1 MITVPVSVREVK
13 TPQPPPRDDDPTARR
28 DRAWHRIQRSLE
40 VVARI
45 DDAEVLEQIDG
56 AIDDVLAELQNSR
69 SKRPA
74 MSRRDSGVYPVAL
87 AEHLASGAWMR
98 DQP

>member
-45 DDAEVLEQIDG
+45 DDAEVLEAD
-56 AIDDVLAELQNSR
+56 R
-69 SKRPA
+69 
-74 MSRRDSGVYPVAL
+74 RRD
-87 AEHLASGAWMR
+87 
-98 DQP
+98 